1 MPVPRRRAVAGL
13 LASVLLA
20 ACETAPIAA
29 PADPS
34 SPTRGLGMQ
43 LWYARTDTRQYEY
56 FVVGED
62 GSLAFGGGMKAFDR
76 ETEWKGRLT
85 DDEGARLRAVV
96 GAAKWLESEDP
107 ARKTA
112 ETPIAEFVLR
122 SGGSER
128 KFAIQGP
135 DEAVLQVVEVLSK
148 ASARRF
154 DRYMQRLPDA
164 GVQPRR

>member
-1 MPVPRRRAVAGL
+1 MPARRAIAGC
-13 LASVLLA
+13 LAAALLA

-29 PADPS
+29 PSDAS

-43 LWYARTDTRQYEY
+43 LWYARTDTKQYEY

-85 DDEGARLRAVV
+85 DDEGARLRAIVD
-96 GAAKWLESEDP
+96 AAKWLDAADP
-107 ARKTA
+107 TRKTA
-112 ETPIAEFVLR
+112 ETPIAEFALR

-135 DEAVLQVVEVLSK
+135 DEAVKQAVEVLSK

-164 GVQPRR
+164 GVQPRP

>member
-1 MPVPRRRAVAGL
+1 MPARRAIVGCLAVA
-13 LASVLLA
+13 LLA
-20 ACETAPIAA
+20 ACETAPIAVPSDA
-29 PADPS
+29 S

-76 ETEWKGRLT
+76 ETEWNGRLT
-85 DDEGARLRAVV
+85 DDEGTRLRAIVD
-96 GAAKWLESEDP
+96 AAKWLEAEDP

-128 KFAIQGP
+128 KFSIEGP
-135 DEAVLQVVEVLSK
+135 DDAVKQAIEVLSK